1 MNALKLARPF
11 SQDMG
16 KCGITPWPLDPLH
29 TLSSPL
35 GGGGGEGWDFWPQ
48 LVSYPLQSTAKGATV
63 SPRTQWEGPKPLLRD
78 LLPSILGS
86 HLRVV
91 GRKAKR
97 DKDLA
102 LHQRS

>member
-11 SQDMG
+11 SQDLG

-35 GGGGGEGWDFWPQ
+35 REGGGEGWDFWPQ

-63 SPRTQWEGPKPLLRD
+63 SPEPSGRD
-78 LLPSILGS
+78 PSLC
-86 HLRVV
+86 
-91 GRKAKR
+91 
-97 DKDLA
+97 
-102 LHQRS
+102 